1 MHSVSIGAIIIKT
14 ENAAE
19 QNAHIAYDYWSSSGR
34 KTL

>member
-1 MHSVSIGAIIIKT
+1 MHSVSIGVIIVKT

-19 QNAHIAYDYWSSSGR
+19 QNAHITYGYLSSSGR